1 MGSTMKNVMAVC
13 VVLLCFAACGKMG
26 KAQDDNALTDVDSM
40 VVEPLPADSTH
51 IEKATFAVTFPPGWV
66 MVNEGERLVEMKV
79 PDPENDAPWA
89 AKASFR
95 LETLPGAFRT
105 AAAYVTEKVR
115 RDETVAAL
123 DDVTAN
129 GITWKVMAFD
139 AMDKPI
145 MMYAPLPVPG
155 VAKVYMENVGL
166 EDPDVKAILESITLR
181 TPPPPDTLAVGMLQ
195 GDTIAIGK
203 EVGR

>member
-1 MGSTMKNVMAVC
+1 MGTVDVVPQPTMK
-13 VVLLCFAACGKMG
+13 
-26 KAQDDNALTDVDSM
+26 
-40 VVEPLPADSTH
+40 ADSTH
-51 IEKATFAVTFPPGWV
+51 IEKEAFTVTFPPGWV
-66 MVNEGERLVEMKV
+66 MVAEGERLVEMKV
-79 PDPENDAPWA
+79 PDPANNAPWA

-105 AAAYVTEKVR
+105 AAAYVAEKLR
-115 RDETVAAL
+115 LDDSATAL

-129 GITWKVMAFD
+129 GITWKVMAFN

-155 VAKVYMENVGL
+155 VAKVYMENVSL
-166 EDPDVKAILESITLR
+166 DDPDVKAILESITLR
-181 TPPPPDTLAVGMLQ
+181 MPPPDTLSVDMQQ
-195 GDTIAIGK
+195 GDTIVMGK

>member
-1 MGSTMKNVMAVC
+1 MRSTMKK
-13 VVLLCFAACGKMG
+13 VLAIGAALLFLATCGKMG
-26 KAQDDNALTDVDSM
+26 KAQDDSAVADVDSTT
-40 VVEPLPADSTH
+40 VETLPADSTH
-51 IEKATFAVTFPPGWV
+51 IEKETFTVTFPPRWV
-66 MVNEGERLVEMKV
+66 MVNEGERLVEMKI
-79 PDPENDAPWA
+79 PDSANDAPWA

-105 AAAYVTEKVR
+105 AAAYVAEKLR
-115 RDETVAAL
+115 LDDSATAL

-129 GITWKVMAFD
+129 GITWKVMAFN

-155 VAKVYMENVGL
+155 VAKVYMENVSL
-166 EDPDVKAILESITLR
+166 DDPDVKAILESITLR
-181 TPPPPDTLAVGMLQ
+181 MPPPDTLAVDMQQ
-195 GDTIAIGK
+195 GDTIVVGK